1 MPSDAARA
9 TWRWRAAFFASALPV
24 VLPAAVLLLAHRLW
38 LRRKGLTGLGAKLSG
53 RGARRAP
60 GQILVHGVSLG
71 EVNLMR
77 PLVPALEAALGAR
90 CLLTT
95 TTETGWA
102 RLAELF
108 PGHDREL
115 LPLDLPWAVEH
126 FLARTRPR
134 AIVLLE
140 LEVWPQLL
148 YRAAAR
154 GIPVWLLNARVS
166 ERSFGGYRRGG
177 ALLAPCFRS
186 LDLVLAQNSLWGA
199 RLRALGAPRVQ
210 VCGSMKADMVAPV
223 TDHARR
229 VLASA
234 CGLSDHQPLLLL
246 ASTSAGEE
254 RTILAARLGAWLGRG
269 WQVVLCPRHP
279 ERGAELADLIR
290 SLGVSVARSSNG
302 GARPADGVL
311 IVDQIGR
318 LGGLYAQTATTAGIA
333 VVGGSMGSGRGGQN
347 MLEPAAVAACTV
359 VGWDTRNFPD
369 AMALLRTAGGVVEVT
384 AATLHQTLESLA
396 KDPTERARVGRAG
409 HAAWAAGRG
418 AVARA
423 VALCSTRI

>member
-9 TWRWRAAFFASALPV
+9 TWRSRAAFFASLLPV
-24 VLPAAVLLLAHRLW
+24 ALPAALLLLAHRLW
-38 LRRKGLTGLGAKLSG
+38 IRRKGMTGLAAKLSG
-53 RGARRAP
+53 RGPRRTP

-77 PLVPALEAALGAR
+77 PLVPALEAALRAR

-115 LPLDLPWAVEH
+115 LPLDLPWAVER
-126 FLARTRPR
+126 FLSRTRPR

-166 ERSFGGYRRGG
+166 ERSFRGYRRGG
-177 ALLAPCFRS
+177 ALLAPCFRG
-186 LDLVLAQNSLWGA
+186 LDLVLAQNGLWGA
-199 RLRALGAPRVQ
+199 RLRALGAPRVR

-223 TDHARR
+223 ADDDRR
-229 VLASA
+229 ALATA
-234 CGLSDHQPLLLL
+234 YGLSAHRPLLLL

-254 RTILAARLGAWLGRG
+254 RTILADRLSAWLARG
-269 WQVVLCPRHP
+269 WQVVICPRHP
-279 ERGAELADLIR
+279 ERGGELAELIS
-290 SLGVSVARSSNG
+290 SLGAPVARSSTAG
-302 GARPADGVL
+302 FRPADGVL
-311 IVDQIGR
+311 IVDQIGK
-318 LGGLYAQTATTAGIA
+318 LGGLYAQAAATVGIV
-333 VVGGSMGSGRGGQN
+333 VVGGSLGSGRGGQN

-384 AATLHQTLESLA
+384 AANLHQTLDALA
-396 KDPTERARVGRAG
+396 EDPTRRACLGRAG

-423 VALCSTRI
+423 VALCATRI